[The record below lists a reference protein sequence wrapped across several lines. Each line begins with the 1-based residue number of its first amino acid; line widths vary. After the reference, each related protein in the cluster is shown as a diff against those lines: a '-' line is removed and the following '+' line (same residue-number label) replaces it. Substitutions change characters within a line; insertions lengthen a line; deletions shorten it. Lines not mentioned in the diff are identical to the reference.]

1 MFNVFYMKLDMSFG
15 MDFEID
21 LRHEAGDFE
30 HFSYYVRVYFDSDFL
45 STGEVETR
53 E

>member
-1 MFNVFYMKLDMSFG
+1 MKLDMSFG

-21 LRHEAGDFE
+21 LRPESRDFE

-45 STGEVETR
+45 PTGEVETR

>member
-1 MFNVFYMKLDMSFG
+1 MKLDMSFG

-21 LRHEAGDFE
+21 LRSEAGDFE
-30 HFSYYVRVYFDSDFL
+30 HFSYYARVYFDSDFL
-45 STGEVETR
+45 PTGEVEIR